1 MYWKSITQ
9 DKTENK
15 KKKKQHGILCK
26 VEVTERCE
34 NSSLF

>member
-1 MYWKSITQ
+1 MYWKNITQ
-9 DKTENK
+9 DKTEK